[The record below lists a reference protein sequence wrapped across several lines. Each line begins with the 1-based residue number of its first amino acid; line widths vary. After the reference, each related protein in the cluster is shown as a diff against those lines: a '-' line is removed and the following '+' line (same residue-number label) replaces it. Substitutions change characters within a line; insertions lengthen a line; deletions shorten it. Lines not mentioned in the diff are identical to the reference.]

1 MKFELVNIDEFSGE
15 MAQIYSVIFE
25 GDDMTLMDHF
35 FEDNAQYKEELT
47 EMAKKLIS
55 MGNDTGCRIQFF
67 KENEGALGD
76 WVVAFWYKRM
86 RMYCL
91 RIGSACIILG
101 DGGYKPP
108 EISAY
113 QEDALLNSKAQQMR
127 KIAACINKA
136 IIEKDIRIENDGA
149 IIITDFA
156 EFEI

>member
-1 MKFELVNIDEFSGE
+1 MKFELVNIDEFSGD

-25 GDDMTLMDHF
+25 DDDMTLMDHF
-35 FEDNAQYKEELT
+35 FEDNAQYEEELR
-47 EMAKKLIS
+47 EMTKKLIS

-67 KENEGALGD
+67 KENEGAPGDGLG
-76 WVVAFWYKRM
+76 AFWYKRM

-127 KIAACINKA
+127 RIAACINRA
-136 IIEKDIRIENDGA
+136 IIEKDISIENNGK
-149 IIITDFA
+149 ITITDFA